1 MGPCPDLAL
10 FKIQKRCAMLKK
22 TVLTTAL
29 AVVFGVPVAACAAD
43 DGELAQIRD
52 QIRQMK
58 ESYETRLQALETRL
72 QETEAKTQTE
82 QQPQIAAAPVAA
94 PAAPASANAF
104 NPAVALILGGT
115 YANLSQDPTQHRL
128 QGFLPSGD
136 GIGPG
141 KRGLNLGESE
151 LTLSA
156 NIDPRF
162 AGQLTFSLASDNS
175 VSVEEA
181 FFQTLG
187 LSNGINAKGGRFLSS
202 IGYLNSQ

>member
-1 MGPCPDLAL
+1 M
-10 FKIQKRCAMLKK
+10 
-22 TVLTTAL
+22 
-29 AVVFGVPVAACAAD
+29 PVAARAAD

-58 ESYETRLQALETRL
+58 ESYETRLHVLEQRL
-72 QETEAKTQTE
+72 QESEAKAQANTQTA
-82 QQPQIAAAPVAA
+82 QQPPVAAAPVAA
-94 PAAPASANAF
+94 PAAAASANAF

-115 YANLSQDPTQHRL
+115 YANLSQDPNQYRL

-136 GIGPG
+136 EGPG
-141 KRGLNLGESE
+141 KRGFNLGESE

-175 VSVEEA
+175 ASVEEA

-187 LSNGINAKGGRFLSS
+187 LSNGINAKAGRFFIVDRLP
-202 IGYLNSQ
+202 Q